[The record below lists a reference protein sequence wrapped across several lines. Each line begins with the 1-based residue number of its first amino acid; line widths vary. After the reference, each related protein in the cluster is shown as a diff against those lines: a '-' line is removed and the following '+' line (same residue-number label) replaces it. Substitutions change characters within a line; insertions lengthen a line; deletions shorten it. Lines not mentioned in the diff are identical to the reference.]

1 MKDHETRRGRWIRVA
16 ARLRRPVRDTLLAAG
31 ALVLL
36 VPSSDARLRFQSHRF
51 DHICRVV
58 VVADSPR
65 GRRILYDGPVKRGQ
79 FKTFHAGDGTTVCVY
94 RNRVPE
100 RCNSPM
106 VGPKCRTDSHSN
118 RTILFSI
125 D

>member
-1 MKDHETRRGRWIRVA
+1 M
-16 ARLRRPVRDTLLAAG
+16 RDTLLAAG

-65 GRRILYDGPVKRGQ
+65 GRRILYDGPVGIDADLLPGAA
-79 FKTFHAGDGTTVCVY
+79 TL
-94 RNRVPE
+94 RVELVSERFESVTRDLPVRIVNPE
-100 RCNSPM
+100 
-106 VGPKCRTDSHSN
+106 
-118 RTILFSI
+118 
-125 D
+125 